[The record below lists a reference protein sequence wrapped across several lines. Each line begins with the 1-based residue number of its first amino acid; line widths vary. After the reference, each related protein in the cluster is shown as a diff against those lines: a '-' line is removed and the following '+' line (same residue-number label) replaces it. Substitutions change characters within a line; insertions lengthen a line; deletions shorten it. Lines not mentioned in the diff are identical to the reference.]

1 MVVITTIYC
10 VASITLQNNYVNDYI
25 LTLSS
30 KSPASSSG
38 GMDLLVSVGVQAP
51 TEIPRSGNKVMSK

>member
-1 MVVITTIYC
+1 MHV
-10 VASITLQNNYVNDYI
+10 TLAFQTFQFKES

>member
-1 MVVITTIYC
+1 MLKS
-10 VASITLQNNYVNDYI
+10 ANF